1 MALLDDVR
9 TLAEKILC
17 AIGEVGTPDGGVLQR
32 NIPHYVR
39 EEKTPREGGQR
50 RKEKPRAKQLR
61 GEMMV
66 QQMAIKCK

>member
-9 TLAEKILC
+9 TLAEIFFH
-17 AIGEVGTPDGGVLQR
+17 AIGEVGTPDGGFCRGASLTTFGK
-32 NIPHYVR
+32 
-39 EEKTPREGGQR
+39 EKTPREGGQR